1 MDAYLVGVFSL
12 AAVTLVLAITV
23 AANELLRA
31 RRRPHRRSVFLPRG
45 DTERPGPDQDGGAY
59 AGVGGGASADA
70 RTRQSAG
77 RG

>member
-31 RRRPHRRSVFLPRG
+31 QRRPHRRSVFLPRG

-77 RG
+77 GG